1 MFHTFHTTFFY
12 SWNFLRPKIFSPEK
26 CVTHEREI
34 CFSPEKFSFHSISY
48 DEFFNREKTSFIPKY
63 FSLLMEKKSFF
74 KHNLFSSWKKKMT
87 CFYTWFLSF
96 SWKKKNSQNISL
108 DTWKGR
114 FMFVLNFV
122 FFLLEFFCS
131 SISHPNIFLV
141 SQNERK
147 NLGFFFLF
155 LTFLFSAWKKKIMK
169 TKKSLFHT
177 FDKWKSF
184 SSGPCLFSPGF
195 IYDFLISLN
204 FIYWVFSF
212 RKKNSW

>member
-1 MFHTFHTTFFY
+1 MKEKFVFLLKNLVFTQFHTM
-12 SWNFLRPKIFSPEK
+12 NFLIEKI
-26 CVTHEREI
+26 I
-34 CFSPEKFSFHSISY
+34 I
-48 DEFFNREKTSFIPKY
+48 FFNLKKKKKISRIIFLILSVSFIPKY
-63 FSLLMEKKSFF
+63 FSFLMEKKSFF
-74 KHNLFSSWKKKMT
+74 KHNLFSSWKKKIT

-147 NLGFFFLF
+147 NLVFFLF
-155 LTFLFSAWKKKIMK
+155 QTFLFSAWKKK
-169 TKKSLFHT
+169 S
-177 FDKWKSF
+177 WKQNISF
-184 SSGPCLFSPGF
+184 SYIWQMKIFFLWTIFIFTRFHLWFSYFAKFHILSFF
-195 IYDFLISLN
+195 IQKKKFLII
-204 FIYWVFSF
+204 FGK
-212 RKKNSW
+212 R

>member
-1 MFHTFHTTFFY
+1 
-12 SWNFLRPKIFSPEK
+12 
-26 CVTHEREI
+26 
-34 CFSPEKFSFHSISY
+34 
-48 DEFFNREKTSFIPKY
+48 
-63 FSLLMEKKSFF
+63 MEKKSFF
-74 KHNLFSSWKKKMT
+74 KHNLFSSWKKKIT

-184 SSGPCLFSPGF
+184 SSGPFLFSLGF